1 MFYRNLNTKNNLIL
15 FVSLI
20 VFFYLFR
27 LIPHPPN
34 FTPVIALTMYGS
46 IFFGIRSLPYI
57 ILAFAFTDLFIG
69 FHSLLFFTWGSLAFI
84 GIFSKLCKHFM
95 TRIVGCFLSA
105 LFFYIFTNFGVWI
118 SSEFYE
124 NNLNGLISC
133 YILAIPFFANTLFST
148 LLFGLLIEF
157 FFSFQKKS
165 LKFNIK

>member
-133 YILAIPFFANTLFST
+133 YILAIPF
-148 LLFGLLIEF
+148 LLTHFFLLYYLVY
-157 FFSFQKKS
+157 S
-165 LKFNIK
+165 